1 MSFDDY
7 SVNTLSN
14 RIAAGVYACVV
25 KMFIA
30 MGKLPNRFDPT
41 KPEQLAFVICY
52 LMATENGDK
61 FFCKTYRRTWGPKA
75 AFYVDCAMLFTS
87 DEIKAGQLSPLSLL
101 DRPAQLVFTA
111 VRDESGQE
119 KTILAAVGPLP
130 KTTANAEAVKRLRE
144 GGTFQCDASKGEKPP
159 LEILNQLPKWLV
171 EQMDQAAPGQPTA
184 PPPTTSW
191 TAPASPT
198 LAAMQGVP
206 VQPAQHA
213 NAAPDFNDNLDD
225 VNW

>member
-1 MSFDDY
+1 MAFDDY
-7 SVNTLSN
+7 AINTKS
-14 RIAAGVYACVV
+14 AAIPAGAYPGLVAG
-25 KMFIA
+25 FA
-30 MGKLPNRFDPT
+30 AFGKQPNHFDPT
-41 KPEQLAFVICY
+41 KPAQTRFALIYRIALESNDSLW
-52 LMATENGDK
+52 
-61 FFCKTYRRTWGPKA
+61 CKMYSVAWGPKA
-75 AFYVDCAMLFTS
+75 GFYKDCSMLFS
-87 DEIKAGQLSPLSLL
+87 ADEIKAGQLSPLSLL
-101 DRPAQLVFTA
+101 GRPAQLLFTA
-111 VRDESGQE
+111 FRDEAGNE
-119 KTILAAVGPLP
+119 KTNLAAVGPLP
-130 KTTANAEAVKRLRE
+130 KTSANTEVVKRLRE

-159 LEILNQLPKWLV
+159 LDILSQLPKWLV